1 MSIHSTTGSAYY
13 ISGPGLGW
21 RVMGTSPCSW
31 VRADTIC
38 DDDAKLDVDVLLRLC
53 TNTYP
58 LQTGIEE
65 RRKGVKLAI
74 KLRC

>member
-1 MSIHSTTGSAYY
+1 
-13 ISGPGLGW
+13 
-21 RVMGTSPCSW
+21 MGTSPCSW